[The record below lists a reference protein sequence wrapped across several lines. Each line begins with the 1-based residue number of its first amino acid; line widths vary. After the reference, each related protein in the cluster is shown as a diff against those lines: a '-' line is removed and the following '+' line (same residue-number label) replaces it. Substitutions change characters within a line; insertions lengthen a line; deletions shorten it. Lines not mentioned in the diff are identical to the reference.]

1 MMKRCLNTALLAGA
15 MLLAGM
21 PASPALSASASTSA
35 APADTSGKALFMKP
49 VALRGML
56 GDAQIQVTLRTKEP
70 AEDGIEGEYF
80 VFGGSHRVLLAG
92 EVEGQEVFMEESE
105 NGTDVSGQWD
115 GKLAG
120 ETLTGEWQ
128 SADGKIKKPFS
139 LRIVRAEDKGSPGQN
154 GRAAGQG
161 KQQ

>member
-1 MMKRCLNTALLAGA
+1 MRRIAGALLAGA
-15 MLLAGM
+15 MGAAAM
-21 PASPALSASASTSA
+21 TAAPVLSASAPA
-35 APADTSGKALFMKP
+35 APQAEASGKALFMKP

-56 GDAQIQVTLRTKEP
+56 GDAKIQVTLRTKEP

-80 VFGGSHRVLLAG
+80 VFGGSQRVLLAG

-115 GKLAG
+115 GRLAG
-120 ETLTGEWQ
+120 ETLSGEWQ
-128 SADGKIKKPFS
+128 SADGKIKKPFT
-139 LRIVRAEDKGSPGQN
+139 LRIVRAEEKATGQN
-154 GRAAGQG
+154 ARPSGQG

>member
-1 MMKRCLNTALLAGA
+1 MRRVAGALLAGA
-15 MLLAGM
+15 MIA
-21 PASPALSASASTSA
+21 AVPALSTSA
-35 APADTSGKALFMKP
+35 PAAPQAEVSGKALFTKP

-80 VFGGSHRVLLAG
+80 VFGRSHRVLLAG

-120 ETLTGEWQ
+120 EILSGEWQ
-128 SADGKIKKPFS
+128 SADGKVKKPFS
-139 LRIVRAEDKGSPGQN
+139 LRIVRADDKGTGQN
-154 GRAAGQG
+154 ARPSGQG

>member
-1 MMKRCLNTALLAGA
+1 MRRHAGSALLACAVIAAA
-15 MLLAGM
+15 MAAT
-21 PASPALSASASTSA
+21 PVLSASAPA
-35 APADTSGKALFMKP
+35 AAKTGASGKALFMKP

-80 VFGGSHRVLLAG
+80 VFGRSHRVLLAG
-92 EVEGQEVFMEESE
+92 EVEGEEVFMEESE

-120 ETLTGEWQ
+120 ETLSGEWQ
-128 SADGKIKKPFS
+128 SADGKIKKPFN
-139 LRIVRAEDKGSPGQN
+139 LRIVRADDKGMGQN
-154 GRAAGQG
+154 ASPSGQG
-161 KQQ
+161 KPQ

>member
-1 MMKRCLNTALLAGA
+1 MMRRLGAVMFAGA
-15 MLLAGM
+15 MLVAATAAAPVFSASG
-21 PASPALSASASTSA
+21 PASSARAEA
-35 APADTSGKALFMKP
+35 SGKALFMKP

-56 GDAQIQVTLRTKEP
+56 GDVQIQVTLRTKEP

-80 VFGGSHRVLLAG
+80 VFGKSHRVLLAG
-92 EVEGQEVFMEESE
+92 EIEGQEVFMEESE

-120 ETLTGEWQ
+120 ETLSGEWQ
-128 SADGKIKKPFS
+128 SPDGQVKKPFS
-139 LRIVRAEDKGSPGQN
+139 LRIVRADEKNSPGQN
-154 GRAAGQG
+154 ARPSGQD

>member
-1 MMKRCLNTALLAGA
+1 MKQRVGTALFAGA
-15 MLLAGM
+15 MMAAAAIIA
-21 PASPALSASASTSA
+21 PVLSASAFAA
-35 APADTSGKALFMKP
+35 APLEATGKSLFMKP

-80 VFGGSHRVLLAG
+80 VFGSSHRVLLAG
-92 EVEGQEVFMEESE
+92 EVEGHEVFMEESE

-120 ETLTGEWQ
+120 ETLSGEWQ

-139 LRIVRAEDKGSPGQN
+139 LRIVRADEKGGPGQSS
-154 GRAAGQG
+154 GTSGQG